1 MEKKVILI
9 TVDGMR
15 PDGFLACGNPY
26 GAEMMKKGS
35 YTLAGA
41 SVVPPVTLPCHL
53 SLFQSVQPVRHGVLT
68 NTYIPPVHA
77 INGLFEQLHNA
88 GKTAA
93 MFYAWEPIRQVS
105 TPKSLTFAEYAWAY
119 ALESADTYL
128 TRRMLECIR
137 QYAPDFLFLHMVETD
152 EKGGHDNGWMTQ
164 AYLDRISIALDNIRR
179 ILETCGD
186 RYDVIVTADHGGHDR
201 THGLDIPEDMT
212 IPMFFFDSDFE
223 PGAQLENVG
232 LLDLAPTI
240 AKLIGVPPAREW
252 EGRSIV

>member
-119 ALESADTYL
+119 AL
-128 TRRMLECIR
+128 
-137 QYAPDFLFLHMVETD
+137 
-152 EKGGHDNGWMTQ
+152 
-164 AYLDRISIALDNIRR
+164 DNIRR
-179 ILETCGD
+179 SLETCGD

>member
-1 MEKKVILI
+1 
-9 TVDGMR
+9 
-15 PDGFLACGNPY
+15 
-26 GAEMMKKGS
+26 
-35 YTLAGA
+35 
-41 SVVPPVTLPCHL
+41 
-53 SLFQSVQPVRHGVLT
+53 
-68 NTYIPPVHA
+68 
-77 INGLFEQLHNA
+77 
-88 GKTAA
+88 

-128 TRRMLECIR
+128 TGRMLECIR
-137 QYAPDFLFLHMVETD
+137 QYAPDFLFIHMVETD

-179 ILETCGD
+179 ILETCGN

>member
-119 ALESADTYL
+119 AL
-128 TRRMLECIR
+128 
-137 QYAPDFLFLHMVETD
+137 
-152 EKGGHDNGWMTQ
+152 
-164 AYLDRISIALDNIRR
+164 DNIRR

-212 IPMFFFDSDFE
+212 IPMFFFGSDFE

>member
-93 MFYAWEPIRQVS
+93 MFYAWEPIRQ
-105 TPKSLTFAEYAWAY
+105 
-119 ALESADTYL
+119 
-128 TRRMLECIR
+128 
-137 QYAPDFLFLHMVETD
+137 YAPDFLFIHMVETD